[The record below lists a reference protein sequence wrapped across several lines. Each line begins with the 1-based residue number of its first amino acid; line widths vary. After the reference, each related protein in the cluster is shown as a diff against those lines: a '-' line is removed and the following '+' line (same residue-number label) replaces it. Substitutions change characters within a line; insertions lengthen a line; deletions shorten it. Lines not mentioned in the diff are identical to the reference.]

1 MLPSVVSRAQYIDLD
16 AEITRLPAVSISNYE
31 QIGADDGLCS
41 NTVNLTYRDE
51 SGLVWIGTDDGLNTY
66 DGYSIHSYK
75 PDIQDSTSIDGKQV
89 LGLGEYTPLNITI
102 ALGDA
107 GINIYNKRTGT
118 FRKGSQQK
126 FLKSDS
132 DDSSAFGV
140 YLYGNEIYSIFP
152 ECVIKRNRITGRTI
166 RIELPHKLALDG
178 FRRGRMKMMAMPGT
192 QGHIVIR
199 TGVTSLCV
207 LDTRYESTYMI
218 SLEGLFIYDIVPL
231 DENRLLLATRTG
243 LYVYD
248 FRNSDLKQLEF
259 LKDELIHCMTRN
271 SDGDFWVAFGGNK
284 ILKWS
289 PSRAI
294 YYRIANCYQF
304 LNRQT
309 RINDLREDENGIL
322 WLSTNNIGIVK
333 LDTKKPKLSTTFIN
347 ANLPMDHTTRDVSA
361 TPDGIL
367 WAACGV
373 NGLVRVDMNTH
384 SSQTIRV
391 PHENVL
397 SVLARKDGSVMLG
410 TARRLV
416 RYTPSD
422 GSIESINFTGEAADS
437 VQRVLVRD
445 MSEDCLGN
453 IWVSTRI
460 GLYKYNGVTFSRM
473 STDDGAHFV
482 FNCTMEDSDG
492 RIWAGSCSGA
502 MVRPSEGDNFRRVGR
517 SWNGRNDEGVLC
529 IIEYNGK
536 IIMGTSDGVKVFD
549 KNTCQ
554 EENAEIFKPFNGKV
568 VYSVISDSNGIIWLN
583 TSSGVGYVDFY
594 YGNVYTFGHDDGLYN
609 EGNECH
615 KFTAS
620 GDKIFFGQVTAVNVI
635 DTRHIT
641 FNTRMPQTFVSDVLY
656 CHGGQDVTM
665 NMSNDTTYTC
675 KYAPNASIRLHVASS
690 DFTDPIRNRFMYKI
704 DKGEWIQ
711 LSGSNEILISNLL
724 PGTYRVR
731 LRSSNADKTWS
742 YDIKTVY
749 IAIESP
755 LWLSRPA
762 LIFYT
767 IWLMGLVWLFLNMR
781 FRKINRR
788 MKQAEAEN
796 RSKNAIE
803 EQRNQFANV
812 INEQRASFNYAKR
825 IQDALMP
832 TTQSI
837 EGYFAKLFILYRPKD
852 IVSGDFYTFYHRD
865 GKSFIVSA
873 DCTGH
878 GVPGAFISILGID
891 HLNSIIMQQ
900 KVDDAGEILT
910 ILQTELHKAFTKIGN
925 EEVKDGMDV
934 TVCVI
939 HHAERRLNFA
949 GAMNDMYIIRSNE
962 VLEFHGERMSIGADN
977 SMDGTPRD
985 VVFHSQNV
993 ECQSGDMMYIFSD
1006 GYCDQFGGP
1015 EMKKFKVR
1023 RFKNLLLNIHKLP
1036 ANDQRLLL
1044 NQKLIEWM
1052 GGGEQTDDISIIGF
1066 QPWE

>member
-1 MLPSVVSRAQYIDLD
+1 MLTSVVSRAQYIDID
-16 AEITRLPAVSISNYE
+16 AKVTRLPAFSVSNYE

-66 DGYSIHSYK
+66 DGYSIHCYK
-75 PDIQDSTSIDGKQV
+75 PDAQDSTSIDGKQV
-89 LGLGEYTPLNITI
+89 LGIGEYTPLNITI

-107 GINIYNKRTGT
+107 GINIYNKRTRT

-126 FLKSDS
+126 LLNSDR
-132 DDSSAFGV
+132 DEESAYGV
-140 YLYGNEIYSIFP
+140 YLYENEIYSIFP
-152 ECVIKRNRITGRTI
+152 ECVIKRNRITGRTA
-166 RIELPHKLALDG
+166 RIELPNKLPLDG
-178 FRRGRMKMMAMPGT
+178 VRRGRMKMMAMPGT
-192 QGHIVIR
+192 QGHIVIH
-199 TGVTSLCV
+199 TGTASLCV
-207 LDTRYESTYMI
+207 LDTHYDATYTI
-218 SLEGLFIYDIVPL
+218 TLEGIVIYDICPL

-248 FRNSDLKQLEF
+248 FRNSDIHQLSF
-259 LKDELIHCMTRN
+259 LHDELIHCLTRN
-271 SDGDFWVAFGGNK
+271 TDGDFWVGYGGNK
-284 ILKWS
+284 VLKWI
-289 PSRAI
+289 PSRAVAS
-294 YYRIANCYQF
+294 RISNCYQF

-322 WLSTNNIGIVK
+322 WISTNNVGIVK
-333 LDTKKPKLSTTFIN
+333 LDTKKPKLSTTFVN
-347 ANLPMDHTTRDVSA
+347 VDLPMDHTTCDISA
-361 TPDGIL
+361 SPDGIL
-367 WAACGV
+367 WAACGN
-373 NGLVRVDMNTH
+373 NGLVRVNIRTR
-384 SSQTIRV
+384 SSQTIRI
-391 PHENVL
+391 PQENVL

-410 TARRLV
+410 TTRRLV
-416 RYTPSD
+416 RYSPSD
-422 GSIESINFTGEAADS
+422 GSIVPVDFTGEAADS
-437 VQRVLVRD
+437 TQNVVVRD

-453 IWVSTRI
+453 IWVSTSA
-460 GLYKYNGVTFSRM
+460 GLYKYNGVSFSQM
-473 STDDGAHFV
+473 TTDEGAHIV
-482 FNCTMEDSDG
+482 FNCAMEDSDG

-502 MVRPSEGDNFRRVGR
+502 MVRTSDNGNFQRIGRR
-517 SWNGRNDEGVLC
+517 WNGRNNEGVLS

-549 KNTCQ
+549 KETLQ
-554 EENAEIFKPFNGKV
+554 EETVEVFKPFNGKV
-568 VYSVISDSNGIIWLN
+568 VYSVMSDSNGIIWLN

-615 KFTAS
+615 KFTAA
-620 GDKIFFGQVTAVNVI
+620 GDKILFGQVMAVNVI
-635 DTRHIT
+635 DTRHVT

-656 CHGGQDVTM
+656 SYGGQEESM
-665 NMSNDTTYTC
+665 AMSNDTTYFC

-690 DFTDPIRNRFMYKI
+690 DFTDPVRNRFMYKI
-704 DKGEWIQ
+704 DKGDWIQ
-711 LSGSNEILISNLL
+711 LTGSNEILISSLL
-724 PGTYRVR
+724 PGAYCVR

-749 IAIESP
+749 IVIESP
-755 LWLSRPA
+755 LWLTRPA

-767 IWLMGLVWLFLNMR
+767 IWLMALVWLFLNMR

-865 GKSFIVSA
+865 GKSFVISA

-910 ILQTELHKAFTKIGN
+910 ILQTELHKAFSKIGN
-925 EEVKDGMDV
+925 EEVKDGMDL

-939 HHAERRLNFA
+939 HHAEKRLNFA

-962 VLEFHGERMSIGADN
+962 VLEYHGERMSIGAD
-977 SMDGTPRD
+977 SYLDGTPRD
-985 VVFHSQNV
+985 VVFHSQDI
-993 ECQSGDMMYIFSD
+993 ECQPGDMMYIFSD